1 MSPKA
6 RLTLLVLAVA
16 ANGCARHRSTASDF
30 TAAGDAY
37 ARNGR
42 FSAAVIEYRNAIKR
56 DPKWAPAHA
65 HLAVTYEQTGKIE
78 EAYREYAN
86 AISLDS
92 ADAASRLAA
101 GRLLFDAHMFQ
112 ETQIRAEQVLDRD
125 PHNTEA
131 LVLLGRA
138 YAAQT
143 LATGDRD
150 GAESVLRGAIRQVPS
165 SVEARVALGEFLNAT
180 NRPGDAERELLTTA
194 REHPGDELANRAL
207 AALYLTNGRGAAAE
221 PYLVVAAAA
230 TTPQRHQSALA
241 LADYYTELGR
251 FREARTALQQAD
263 ADPTQRVAAR
273 IRLAAIEEESG
284 SHATARQML
293 DAVLKRDRTPEALA
307 LDGQLLLRDGKTD
320 QAAKS
325 ARAALDQAPHLA
337 PANYVA
343 GVINLN
349 RGDLDAAEHEFRDAA
364 SSTRLAA
371 AANLH
376 LAQTLLA
383 QGRSGEAVDLA
394 AEAGSAYDARLTLA
408 RALMAAGDEDAA
420 RVELTKLAQDRPKD
434 AIPAT
439 LLAQLELRAGDA
451 AAARQHAGRALAV
464 SPHDAAALL
473 VGGQAALATN
483 DTAGAE
489 PLLTLALAAQPS
501 LEAASSL
508 AQLYVQRRDYDRA
521 RTLFD
526 SISKTYPDAAAPR
539 TGAGIILEAAGRTAD
554 ARAAYE
560 QAIARDPADSVASYA
575 LARMYTNDPNMV
587 ESAVTLAQTAVAG
600 APMRPDVHDALGWA
614 YYKTGRLRSA
624 ADELERAVTLSPTDI
639 RYRAHLAE
647 VKRALDADR
656 PVVQKTAMNDG
667 R

>member
-1 MSPKA
+1 MSPKVC
-6 RLTLLVLAVA
+6 LTLLVLAVA
-16 ANGCARHRSTASDF
+16 ANGCARHRATANDF

-37 ARNGR
+37 ALDGR

-56 DPKWAPAHA
+56 DPMWAPAHA
-65 HLAVTYEQTGKIE
+65 HLAATYEQTGKIE
-78 EAYREYAN
+78 DAYREYAN

-131 LVLLGRA
+131 LVLLARA

-143 LATGDRD
+143 LATGDRE
-150 GAESVLRGAIRQVPS
+150 GAESVLRGAIKQVPS

-180 NRPGDAERELLTTA
+180 NRPGDAERELLTAA

-207 AALYLTNGRGAAAE
+207 AALYLTNGRAAAAE
-221 PYLVVAAAA
+221 PYLVVSAAAI
-230 TTPQRHQSALA
+230 PQRHQSALA

-263 ADPTQRVAAR
+263 ADPTQRVPAR

-293 DAVLKRDRTPEALA
+293 DAVLRRDRTPEALA

-320 QAAKS
+320 EAAKS

-343 GVINLN
+343 GVIDLN
-349 RGDLDAAEHEFRDAA
+349 RGDLDAAEHEFREAA

-408 RALMAAGDEDAA
+408 RALMAAGDEEAA

-451 AAARQHAGRALAV
+451 VAARQHAGRALAV

-473 VGGQAALATN
+473 VGGQAALATDDIAN
-483 DTAGAE
+483 AE
-489 PLLTLALAAQPS
+489 PLLTQALAAQPS

-526 SISKTYPDAAAPR
+526 SIAKTYPDAAAPR
-539 TGAGIILEAAGRTAD
+539 TGTGIILEAAGRTAD

-560 QAIARDPADSVASYA
+560 QAIARDPADPVASYA

-624 ADELERAVTLSPTDI
+624 ADELERAVTLSPTDA
-639 RYRAHLAE
+639 RYRAHLTE

-656 PVVQKTAMNDG
+656 PVVQKAAMDAG